1 MSDNMIEYGATRPT
15 WAVEQFA
22 QWLIE
27 HCRSLPVS
35 FCRTMP
41 KQLYINGA
49 MWIREQFR
57 NQCMIEPDEE
67 TARGMFAAIVAI
79 HFNDD
84 ITQQDIFQQIFEAYL
99 RTIPA
104 KA

>member
-15 WAVEQFA
+15 WADDQFA
-22 QWLIE
+22 KWLIE
-27 HCRSLPVS
+27 HCSLENAAPVL
-35 FCRTMP
+35 MP
-41 KQLYINGA
+41 KQLCINGA
-49 MWIREQFR
+49 VWIREQFR

-67 TARGMFAAIVAI
+67 TARGMFAAIVVI
-79 HFNDD
+79 HFTDGID
-84 ITQQDIFQQIFEAYL
+84 QRDIFQQIFEAYL